1 MNVFSLGFLQVCKG
15 GQKAS
20 VTVMGERE
28 AREDEKA
35 VKNEYGVLWG
45 LLLLQQLSGLLYS
58 DMKQPWLVLSSARD
72 SRNRAGRT
80 SAMNCPTLAA
90 YVAGLSGHICTEGS
104 AELACS
110 HNGFLPPLKGA
121 QGQKVAPQHSTHGV
135 SLLAVFCLIG
145 MHAVNFS
152 FLFGPQ
158 LSVLEADGEF

>member
-1 MNVFSLGFLQVCKG
+1 
-15 GQKAS
+15 
-20 VTVMGERE
+20 MGERE

-35 VKNEYGVLWG
+35 VRNEYGVLWG

-58 DMKQPWLVLSSARD
+58 DLKQLWLVLSSARD

-104 AELACS
+104 AELAFS